1 MDSHDNDALSSES
14 EHSESREIRIYTKK
28 VVITVLLVLLTLIV
42 VLAIINF
49 SVIKEKYLQ
58 IIRILK
64 PFLYGTALAYILSP
78 ICNKLDNFFHTMNTK
93 KVKDNDKESIER
105 IPVYYKSIAIVETLL
120 VILLIAVCLIVI
132 PQSIKSIS
140 SIIASL
146 PDAVDSVQVF
156 VDKFL
161 KTHNNIRSI
170 VGNNFD
176 NIQESITSSLKEKIS
191 INFDTIVSSV
201 FGKATV
207 ISVSAGNIIMAI
219 FMSIFILAN
228 RRNFSTY
235 CVRLMNIIFGKKIVK
250 EIIKELKIA
259 DRMFSGFFYGKLI
272 DSLIVGVICLVL
284 LTILRMPY
292 ALLVSIIV
300 CITNIIPIV
309 GPFIG
314 AVPSLIII
322 FSESPIHSLYFLI
335 FIIVLQQIDG
345 HIIGPKCIGSAT
357 GLSTFWVLF
366 SIIVFGKMFG
376 IIGMLIGV
384 PTQAVIFDILDKI
397 LNKLENRR
405 NKLEKDQTE
414 LG

>member
-1 MDSHDNDALSSES
+1 
-14 EHSESREIRIYTKK
+14 
-28 VVITVLLVLLTLIV
+28 
-42 VLAIINF
+42 
-49 SVIKEKYLQ
+49 
-58 IIRILK
+58 
-64 PFLYGTALAYILSP
+64 
-78 ICNKLDNFFHTMNTK
+78 
-93 KVKDNDKESIER
+93 
-105 IPVYYKSIAIVETLL
+105 
-120 VILLIAVCLIVI
+120 
-132 PQSIKSIS
+132 
-140 SIIASL
+140 
-146 PDAVDSVQVF
+146 
-156 VDKFL
+156 
-161 KTHNNIRSI
+161 
-170 VGNNFD
+170 
-176 NIQESITSSLKEKIS
+176 
-191 INFDTIVSSV
+191 
-201 FGKATV
+201 
-207 ISVSAGNIIMAI
+207 
-219 FMSIFILAN
+219 
-228 RRNFSTY
+228 
-235 CVRLMNIIFGKKIVK
+235 
-250 EIIKELKIA
+250 
-259 DRMFSGFFYGKLI
+259 
-272 DSLIVGVICLVL
+272 VGVICLVL